1 MFGKYKRLIA
11 VGMLSMTMAACQVI
25 PNAGQPT
32 TQVPTTPQPGPS
44 DTVLP
49 QDEAR
54 HRIALLVPLTG
65 EGAEAG
71 RSIAN
76 ATTMALLDTNAENLR
91 ITSYDTTAGVRTAA
105 NRAIADGNKLILGPL
120 LRDDVATVA
129 NTARPANVPMIT
141 FSNDMSV
148 AARDVF
154 VMGNAPEQ
162 SIERTVVYAARQ
174 NMRKI
179 AALLPEGEYG
189 DRALQALNR
198 SAAVANAQ
206 IVAVERFNRAN
217 TSIVSAAQRIEA
229 RGGYDAVMV
238 ADSARLASRAATAMR
253 KGNTPLIIL
262 GTELW
267 SGDAEVAN
275 AASLRGALFSSVSD
289 ARYRQFLDSY
299 KSRFDEQPYRIS
311 TLGYDAVLLVLRV
324 AQDWKPGTPFPT
336 QRMVGADGFL
346 GLDGPFRFRP
356 DGVGERALEVRRVG
370 NKTVTVA
377 DPAATKF

>member
-1 MFGKYKRLIA
+1 
-11 VGMLSMTMAACQVI
+11 
-25 PNAGQPT
+25 
-32 TQVPTTPQPGPS
+32 
-44 DTVLP
+44 
-49 QDEAR
+49 
-54 HRIALLVPLTG
+54 
-65 EGAEAG
+65 
-71 RSIAN
+71 
-76 ATTMALLDTNAENLR
+76 NLR

-162 SIERTVVYAARQ
+162 SIERTVVYAAKQ

-229 RGGYDAVMV
+229 
-238 ADSARLASRAATAMR
+238 
-253 KGNTPLIIL
+253 
-262 GTELW
+262 
-267 SGDAEVAN
+267 
-275 AASLRGALFSSVSD
+275 
-289 ARYRQFLDSY
+289 
-299 KSRFDEQPYRIS
+299 
-311 TLGYDAVLLVLRV
+311 
-324 AQDWKPGTPFPT
+324 
-336 QRMVGADGFL
+336 
-346 GLDGPFRFRP
+346 
-356 DGVGERALEVRRVG
+356 
-370 NKTVTVA
+370 
-377 DPAATKF
+377 